1 MSALRSRRSANAM
14 RIAGYVFKL
23 FDQYSNLFKEPAAQ
37 EHGEDNMQQESALV
51 HQEELTK
58 SDHRT

>member
-1 MSALRSRRSANAM
+1 M